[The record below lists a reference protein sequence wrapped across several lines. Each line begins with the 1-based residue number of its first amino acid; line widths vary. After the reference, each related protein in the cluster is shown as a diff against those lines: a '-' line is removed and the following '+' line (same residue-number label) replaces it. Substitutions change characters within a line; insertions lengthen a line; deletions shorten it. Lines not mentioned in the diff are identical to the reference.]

1 MSTLLQDIEVGLH
14 LDGWVWESLIET
26 QALPEQ
32 STPLKPIQGRNLY
45 LYLAVSATTV
55 SVTLIQ
61 EKDRR
66 QLSIYYVS
74 QAF

>member
-32 STPLKPIQGRNLY
+32 STPLEPIQGRNLY
-45 LYLAVSATTV
+45 LYLAVSSTTV

-66 QLSIYYVS
+66 QLSVYYVS